1 MTRLRGVLVGLVLW
15 FGFTGR
21 ALAAEVHLFTDPAAF
36 AAAAGGD
43 LTPIDFEGEEQ
54 QAATLTYPCVTFSS
68 LEGTDQDLY
77 IVSPATYSPLT
88 SNVLV
93 SNRNFNPLIA
103 TFTEPTA
110 GAAAELYSLVG
121 GSTLTVSVHTS
132 DGTTEHVV
140 PVTPDVPT
148 FFGVLVK
155 GATLE
160 QLVVTPEFGA
170 FAGVDHFV
178 CVPPA
183 PEDPVGS
190 ALEALFAAVEAGVR
204 DGSIALRDRGLAAR
218 LAVLRRAWEAGD
230 YEQMAG
236 VLHSLVPYVR
246 ARIGRGIAPA
256 TGNDLLEL
264 IAAALS
270 AVEGVRRLG

>member
-1 MTRLRGVLVGLVLW
+1 MTGLRGVLAGLVLLL
-15 FGFTGR
+15 GFAGR
-21 ALAAEVHLFTDPAAF
+21 AMAAEVHVFADPAAF
-36 AAAAGGD
+36 AAAAGSD
-43 LTPIDFEGEEQ
+43 LAPIDFEGEEQ
-54 QAATLTYPCVTFSS
+54 QAATLAYPCVTFSS
-68 LEGTDQDLY
+68 VEGTDQDLY

-121 GSTLTVSVHTS
+121 GSALTVSVVTS
-132 DGTTEHVV
+132 AGTSEHVV
-140 PVTPDVPT
+140 LVTPDTST
-148 FFGVLVK
+148 FFGVVVE

-160 QLVVTPEFGA
+160 QLIVTPEEGA

-183 PEDPVGS
+183 PDDPVGS

-204 DGSIALRDRGLAAR
+204 DGSIALGDRGLEAR
-218 LAVLRRAWEAGD
+218 LAVLRRAWEAGAYD
-230 YEQMAG
+230 QLAG
-236 VLHSLVPYVR
+236 VLRSLAPYVR

-256 TGNDLLEL
+256 TGNHLLER

-270 AVEGVRRLG
+270 AVEGVRRRG